1 MQTAQPTSGRIGR
14 AFTLIELLVV
24 IAIIGILAA
33 IAIPA
38 YQDYTVRAKVSE
50 LILAGSAYR
59 TQVAENYMVNG
70 DPNTAGNGITVNAV
84 APSLIETEMMP
95 ATAEVKAR
103 IPLGRLAENWN
114 RKKLLAMI
122 PLSERTIF
130 NMEQRGEFPRR
141 IALTS
146 RNVAW
151 DLAEVE
157 LWIEARRS
165 SGAHAMRPGVIPVAA
180 AV

>member
-1 MQTAQPTSGRIGR
+1 MQTTTSK
-14 AFTLIELLVV
+14 TLI
-24 IAIIGILAA
+24 
-33 IAIPA
+33 
-38 YQDYTVRAKVSE
+38 
-50 LILAGSAYR
+50 
-59 TQVAENYMVNG
+59 
-70 DPNTAGNGITVNAV
+70 
-84 APSLIETEMMP
+84 
-95 ATAEVKAR
+95 
-103 IPLGRLAENWN
+103 N

-157 LWIEARRS
+157 EWIEARKA
-165 SGAHAMRPGVIPVAA
+165 SGTQAMRPGSVAKIGGSQR
-180 AV
+180 